1 MAERRI
7 SKDGQWILERQDD
20 GTITRIPRQGNAP
33 QMPADPTFP
42 FEGPQAAANLE
53 GKSLDNRVTEATLGS
68 TITKA
73 EADARKAIADA
84 AAAEAAAAA
93 ATAKQDKKT
102 QADKM
107 RVKQIEGLLRVIKDA
122 REKADDMLA
131 VGKFSGSVSQYPVVG
146 SLLGQNRATLEGL
159 TDSIMGDLIQQQV
172 AKLAEVNQ
180 GGVTGLANNP
190 EEARRMAASIANL
203 SLDQDLPT
211 FLSGLQRAEDYY
223 RRLGAEAGLSED
235 AINTAVG
242 KKPAAN
248 GPSARM
254 PEMTGGLPT
263 GTDIQFNYAKP
274 DGGFDR
280 NAWLQANFGI
290 SPDQEAQITA
300 FMRANRGNPNFSY
313 ENLRDYYQAIGAPA
327 PQRDDATIEAIRS
340 GNANVTGYDSTQA
353 ETAYNQALQQRVRER
368 DTTLGAVDTVGRT
381 AANAFF
387 GAGDRVAA
395 AFGPDDYATNLAAQR
410 FETDAARQAN
420 PIAAFGGDVAGLLA
434 GTYTTGATAQ
444 NLATRFAPNLA
455 RQGAWGSSITRNLA
469 NDAAYA
475 TGLAAIND
483 QNPYTAAALAAGG
496 SAAGQLIGAPVG
508 KALANTVQSSPTAMR
523 AVNTLGGMFGSR
535 PKPTLPEMSTAQRMM
550 VDAVADRGPQ
560 VLNNL
565 QQAAQMGVPMSL
577 ADADTGLT
585 ALGGAVVR
593 RSPDAR
599 NVAINAFE
607 PRAQGQYDRLVGA
620 VERDFG
626 PVANIPQR
634 SEDLIQQAR
643 TAARPLYEPLEN
655 LPPRTSPALDEMLN
669 TNTGINAMRN
679 ATQIADADQ
688 VPAGVMNIGT
698 DAAGNPN
705 FTATPNFQTLNYVK
719 QGFDRSLE
727 AYRNPVT
734 GKLDLSGDPLA
745 RATEGLRSRFVSE
758 MDNLYPGY
766 ADARAAYAGPAGER
780 QAFQQGVGA
789 RNMTPDSMAYAIKD
803 MPDPRLEQFRLGRI
817 SDIVD
822 QAGKVKYASNPWNSV
837 VGSPA
842 EQQRLAL
849 LYPENAP
856 SFIRQYQLERD
867 LARSQNAILGGSP
880 TAERQ
885 LMDQAFQGNL
895 AGDMALDAMTTGAP
909 IKSGINILGRLSK
922 DELGRLGAEKKAK
935 ELAPILFDTDAA
947 RAAAAFRKS
956 KKAKKARG
964 MFGRRGARA
973 GASVVSAPVMASGNE

>member
-1 MAERRI
+1 MPETRI
-7 SKDGQWILERQDD
+7 SKDGQWILTRQDD
-20 GTITRIPRQGNAP
+20 GTITRTPAGGQRS
-33 QMPADPTFP
+33 QMPADPTFQY
-42 FEGPQAAANLE
+42 QAPKAQADVT
-53 GKSLDNRVTEATLGS
+53 GQVLDNRVVEATLPA
-68 TITKA
+68 TVAKA
-73 EADARKAIADA
+73 QADARKAAADA
-84 AAAEAAAAA
+84 AAAEASVREQEVK
-93 ATAKQDKKT
+93 TDKK
-102 QADKM
+102 QSANAN
-107 RVKQIEGLLRVIKDA
+107 RAEQIKGLLKVIKDA
-122 REKADDMLA
+122 RAKADDFLA
-131 VGKFSGSVSQYPVVG
+131 VGKFSGNAADYPVVG
-146 SLLGQNRATLEGL
+146 NFLGQNRATLEGL

-172 AKLAEVNQ
+172 AKMAEVNQ
-180 GGVTGLANNP
+180 GGVSSLASTP

-223 RRLGAEAGLSED
+223 RRLGAEAGLSEE

-242 KKPAAN
+242 KKPATQD
-248 GPSARM
+248 ARM

-300 FMRANRGNPNFSY
+300 FMRANRGNPNFRY

-340 GNANVTGYDSTQA
+340 GNANVTGYDSSQA
-353 ETAYNQALQQRVRER
+353 EAAYNQALQQRVRER

-434 GTYTTGATAQ
+434 GTYTTGAAAQ
-444 NLATRFAPNLA
+444 NLATRFAPGLA
-455 RQGAWGSSITRNLA
+455 RQGAWGSSVTRNLA

-483 QNPYTAAALAAGG
+483 QNPYAAGALAVGG

-508 KALANTVQSSPTAMR
+508 KALANTMQSSPTAMR
-523 AVNTLGGMFGSR
+523 AVNTLGGMFGAR
-535 PKPTLPEMSTAQRMM
+535 QKPTLPEMSTAQRMM
-550 VDAVADRGPQ
+550 VDAVGDRGPQ
-560 VLNNL
+560 AMNNL

-599 NVAINAFE
+599 NVAVNAFE

-643 TAARPLYEPLEN
+643 TAARPLYEPLES

-669 TNTGINAMRN
+669 TNAGMTAMRN
-679 ATQIADADQ
+679 ATQIADAQ
-688 VPAGVMNIGT
+688 RAPAGLMAIGE
-698 DAAGNPN
+698 DAAGNPV

-719 QGFDRSLE
+719 QGFDRSYETLKR
-727 AYRNPVT
+727 A
-734 GKLDLSGDPLA
+734 GDPLA
-745 RATEGLRSRFVSE
+745 GSINSLRKDYLAE

-766 ADARAAYAGPAGER
+766 AEARAAYAGPAAER
-780 QAFQQGVGA
+780 EAFQAGVSA
-789 RNMTPDSMAYAIKD
+789 RNMTPDGLAFAIKG
-803 MPDPRLEQFRLGRI
+803 MPEPRLEQFRLGRI

-822 QAGKVKYASNPWNSV
+822 QAGKVKYTANPWNSV

-842 EQQRLAL
+842 EQQRLATL
-849 LYPENAP
+849 FPENAP
-856 SFIRQYQLERD
+856 SFIKQYQLERD
-867 LARSQNAILGGSP
+867 IARSQNAILGGSP

-922 DELGRLGAEKKAK
+922 DELGRIGAEKKAK

-947 RAAAAFRKS
+947 KAAAAFRKS

-973 GASVVSAPVMASGNE
+973 GASVVSAPIVASGNE

>member
-1 MAERRI
+1 MAQFVQDGVIYEDLGDGNVRVVGYEDAPQGGQPAPMTFGMPKP
-7 SKDGQWILERQDD
+7 KDAPSGYRWGPNGELIAIPGGPADKPTDNPNAPKLPTGYRWKPD
-20 GTITRIPRQGNAP
+20 GTAELIPGVAAPGANAKGDPGKAGAYNSVIQQIDRLYQLYNEGIGSTSGLASALDYLPSDANAAFDTAGAALGDQGNAAFKVP
-33 QMPADPTFP
+33 GMGAPSD
-42 FEGPQAAANLE
+42 
-53 GKSLDNRVTEATLGS
+53 
-68 TITKA
+68 
-73 EADARKAIADA
+73 ADA
-84 AAAEAAAAA
+84 ARFVAANQPQSTDRDVAALE
-93 ATAKQDKKT
+93 K
-102 QADKM
+102 
-107 RVKQIEGLLRVIKDA
+107 LRA
-122 REKADDMLA
+122 LRQRLESNMAA
-131 VGKFSGSVSQYPVVG
+131 VGLPAPQWNY
-146 SLLGQNRATLEGL
+146 
-159 TDSIMGDLIQQQV
+159 DL
-172 AKLAEVNQ
+172 Q
-180 GGVTGLANNP
+180 G
-190 EEARRMAASIANL
+190 
-203 SLDQDLPT
+203 
-211 FLSGLQRAEDYY
+211 
-223 RRLGAEAGLSED
+223 
-235 AINTAVG
+235 
-242 KKPAAN
+242 KPATQD
-248 GPSARM
+248 ARM

-300 FMRANRGNPNFSY
+300 FMRANRGNPNFRY

-340 GNANVTGYDSTQA
+340 GNANVTGYDSSQA
-353 ETAYNQALQQRVRER
+353 EAAYNQALQQRVRER

-444 NLATRFAPNLA
+444 NLATRFAPGLA
-455 RQGAWGSSITRNLA
+455 RQGAWGSSVTRNLA

-483 QNPYTAAALAAGG
+483 QNPYAAGALAVGG

-508 KALANTVQSSPTAMR
+508 KALANTMQSSPTAMR
-523 AVNTLGGMFGSR
+523 AVNSLGGMFGAR
-535 PKPTLPEMSTAQRMM
+535 QKPTLPEMSTAQRIM
-550 VDAVADRGPQ
+550 VDAVGDRGPQ

-585 ALGGAVVR
+585 ALGGQVVR

-599 NVAINAFE
+599 NIAINAFE

-620 VERDFG
+620 VERNFG

-655 LPPRTSPALDEMLN
+655 MPPRTSPALDEMLN

-698 DAAGNPN
+698 DAAGNPT

-727 AYRNPVT
+727 AYRNPIT
-734 GKLDLSGDPLA
+734 RQLDLSGDPLA
-745 RATEGLRSRFVSE
+745 RATEGLRGRFVSE

-766 ADARAAYAGPAGER
+766 AEARAAYAGPAGER
-780 QAFQQGVGA
+780 QAFQQGVSA

-837 VGSPA
+837 VGSPS

-856 SFIRQYQLERD
+856 SFIKQYQLERD
-867 LARSQNAILGGSP
+867 IARSQNAILGGSP

-895 AGDMALDAMTTGAP
+895 AGDIALDAMTTGAP

-922 DELGRLGAEKKAK
+922 DELGRIGAEKKAK

-947 RAAAAFRKS
+947 KAAAAFRKS

-973 GASVVSAPVMASGNE
+973 GASVVSAPIVASGNE

>member
-20 GTITRIPRQGNAP
+20 GTITRIPVQGAQ
-33 QMPADPTFP
+33 QMPADPTFQYQ
-42 FEGPQAAANLE
+42 GPKAQADLT
-53 GKSLDNRVTEATLGS
+53 GKSLDNRVTEATLDAA
-68 TITKA
+68 ITKA
-73 EADARKAIADA
+73 GADARKAVADA
-84 AAAEAAAAA
+84 DAAEAAANA
-93 ATAKQDKKT
+93 ATTKQDKKAE
-102 QADKM
+102 ADKM
-107 RVKQIEGLLRVIKDA
+107 RVRQIEGLLKVIRDVRA
-122 REKADDMLA
+122 KADDFLA
-131 VGKFSGSVSQYPVVG
+131 VGKFSGNASEYPVIG
-146 SLLGQNRATLEGL
+146 NFLGQNRATLEGL

-223 RRLGAEAGLSED
+223 RRLGAEAGLSEE

-242 KKPAAN
+242 KKPATQD
-248 GPSARM
+248 ARM

-300 FMRANRGNPNFSY
+300 FMRANRGNPNFRY

-340 GNANVTGYDSTQA
+340 GNANVTGYDSSQA
-353 ETAYNQALQQRVRER
+353 EAAYNQALQQRVRER

-444 NLATRFAPNLA
+444 NLATRFAPGLA
-455 RQGAWGSSITRNLA
+455 RQGAWGSSVTRNLA

-483 QNPYTAAALAAGG
+483 QNPYAAGALAVGG

-508 KALANTVQSSPTAMR
+508 KALANTMQSSPTAMR
-523 AVNTLGGMFGSR
+523 AVNSLGGMFGAR
-535 PKPTLPEMSTAQRMM
+535 QKPTLPEMSTAQRIM
-550 VDAVADRGPQ
+550 VDAVGDRGPQ

-585 ALGGAVVR
+585 ALGGQVVR

-599 NVAINAFE
+599 NIAINAFE

-655 LPPRTSPALDEMLN
+655 MPPRTSPALDEMLN

-698 DAAGNPN
+698 DAAGNPT

-727 AYRNPVT
+727 AYRNPIT
-734 GKLDLSGDPLA
+734 RQLDLSGDPLA
-745 RATEGLRSRFVSE
+745 RATEGLRGRFVSE

-766 ADARAAYAGPAGER
+766 AEARAAYAGPAGER
-780 QAFQQGVGA
+780 QAFQQGVSA

-837 VGSPA
+837 VGSPS

-856 SFIRQYQLERD
+856 SFIRQYQLERN
-867 LARSQNAILGGSP
+867 LARSQNDILGGSQ
-880 TAERQ
+880 TAERM
-885 LMDQAFQGNL
+885 LADQAFQGSI

-922 DELGRLGAEKKAK
+922 DELGRIGAEKKAK

-947 RAAAAFRKS
+947 KAAAAFRKS

-973 GASVVSAPVMASGNE
+973 GASVVSTPIVASGNE

>member
-1 MAERRI
+1 MAQYVEGPYI
-7 SKDGQWILERQDD
+7 VEDQPD
-20 GTITRIPRQGNAP
+20 GTRKVVGYVNQQGGQQSNTLITKRASPDYQYA
-33 QMPADPTFP
+33 
-42 FEGPQAAANLE
+42 GPKAAADLT

-73 EADARKAIADA
+73 DADARKAVADA

-93 ATAKQDKKT
+93 ATAKQDKKS
-102 QADKM
+102 QADKL
-107 RVKQIEGLLRVIKDA
+107 RVAKIEGLLKVIRDA
-122 REKADDMLA
+122 REKADDFLA
-131 VGKFSGSVSQYPVVG
+131 VGKFSGNAAQYPIVG

-172 AKLAEVNQ
+172 AKMAEVNQ
-180 GGVTGLANNP
+180 GGVSSLASTP

-223 RRLGAEAGLSED
+223 RRLGMEAGLSED
-235 AINTAVG
+235 QINRAVG
-242 KKPAAN
+242 KKPETPA
-248 GPSARM
+248 ARM
-254 PEMTGGLPT
+254 PDMTGGLPT
-263 GTDIQFNYAKP
+263 GTNIQFNYAKP

-280 NAWLQANFGI
+280 TAWLQANFGI
-290 SPDQEAQITA
+290 SPDQEAQITS
-300 FMRANRGNPNFSY
+300 FMRANRGNPNFSH
-313 ENLRDYYQAIGAPA
+313 ENLRDYYKAIGAP
-327 PQRDDATIEAIRS
+327 PPERNDETINAIRE
-340 GNANVTGYDSTQA
+340 GNVNVTGYDSSLA
-353 ETAYNQALQQRVRER
+353 EQLYNMALEKRVAER

-395 AFGPDDYATNLAAQR
+395 AFGPNDYATNLAAQR

-434 GTYTTGATAQ
+434 GTYTTGALAQ
-444 NLATRFAPNLA
+444 NAATRFTPALA
-455 RQGAWGSSITRNLA
+455 RQGAWGSSIPRNLA
-469 NDAAYA
+469 NDAFYG
-475 TGLAAIND
+475 TTLAAIND
-483 QNPYTAAALAAGG
+483 QNPYAAGALALGG
-496 SAAGQLIGAPVG
+496 SAAGQIIGAPVG
-508 KALANTVQSSPTAMR
+508 RALANTVQSSPRAMQGLNAVSQIFGGR
-523 AVNTLGGMFGSR
+523 A
-535 PKPTLPEMSTAQRMM
+535 KPTLPQMSTAQRMM
-550 VDAVADRGPQ
+550 VDAVGDRGPQ

-565 QQAAQMGVPMSL
+565 QQAARKGIPMSL

-599 NVAINAFE
+599 NIAINAFE

-643 TAARPLYEPLEN
+643 TASRPLYEPLES

-669 TNTGINAMRN
+669 TNAGMTAMRN
-679 ATQIADADQ
+679 ATQIADAQ
-688 VPAGVMNIGT
+688 RAPAGSMAIGQ
-698 DAAGNPN
+698 DAAGNPV

-719 QGFDRSLE
+719 QGFDRSYETLKR
-727 AYRNPVT
+727 A
-734 GKLDLSGDPLA
+734 GDPLA
-745 RATEGLRSRFVSE
+745 GSINSLRKDYLAE

-766 ADARAAYAGPAGER
+766 AQARAAYAGPAAER
-780 QAFQQGVGA
+780 EAFQAGVGA
-789 RNMTPDSMAYAIKD
+789 RNMTPDGLAFAIKD
-803 MPDPRLEQFRLGRI
+803 MPEPRLEQFRLGRI

-822 QAGKVKYASNPWNSV
+822 QAGKVKYTANPWNSV

-842 EQQRLAL
+842 EQQRLATL
-849 LYPENAP
+849 FPENAP
-856 SFIRQYQLERD
+856 SFIKQYQLERD
-867 LARSQNAILGGSP
+867 IARSQNAILGGSP

-909 IKSGINILGRLSK
+909 IKSGLNILGRFGK
-922 DELGRLGAEKKAK
+922 DELGRIGAEKKAK
-935 ELAPILFDTDAA
+935 EIAPVLFDTDAA
-947 RAAAAFRKS
+947 KAAEAFRKS

-964 MFGRRGARA
+964 IFGRRGARA
-973 GASVVSAPVMASGNE
+973 GASVVSAPIMTSGYE

>member
-7 SKDGQWILERQDD
+7 INGYIVERQPD
-20 GTITRIPRQGNAP
+20 GRLVTIGPAGGTAP
-33 QMPADPTFP
+33 QMPANPTFP
-42 FEGPQAAANLE
+42 YEGPKAQADLT

-73 EADARKAIADA
+73 DADARKAVADA

-93 ATAKQDKKT
+93 ATAKQDKKS
-102 QADKM
+102 QADKL
-107 RVKQIEGLLRVIKDA
+107 RVAQIEGLLKVIRDA
-122 REKADDMLA
+122 REKADDFLA
-131 VGKFSGSVSQYPVVG
+131 VGKFSGNAAQYPIVG

-172 AKLAEVNQ
+172 AKMAEVNQ
-180 GGVTGLANNP
+180 GGVSSLASTP

-223 RRLGAEAGLSED
+223 RRLGMEAGLSED
-235 AINTAVG
+235 QINRAVG
-242 KKPAAN
+242 KKPETPA
-248 GPSARM
+248 ARM
-254 PEMTGGLPT
+254 PDMTGGLPT

-280 NAWLQANFGI
+280 TAWLQANFGI

-300 FMRANRGNPNFSY
+300 FMRANLGNPNFSKQNIADFY
-313 ENLRDYYQAIGAPA
+313 KAIGAP
-327 PQRDDATIEAIRS
+327 PPNFEGQEAMLEGVRR
-340 GNANVTGYDSTQA
+340 GNVNVTGFDSSLA
-353 ETAYNQALQQRVRER
+353 EQLYSMALEKRVAER

-434 GTYTTGATAQ
+434 GTYTTGALAQ
-444 NLATRFAPNLA
+444 NAATRFAPALA
-455 RQGAWGSSITRNLA
+455 RQGAWGSSIPRNLA
-469 NDAAYA
+469 NDAFYG
-475 TGLAAIND
+475 TTLAAINE
-483 QNPYTAAALAAGG
+483 QNPYAAGALALGG
-496 SAAGQLIGAPVG
+496 SAAGQIIGAPVG
-508 KALANTVQSSPTAMR
+508 RALANMVQSSPRAMQGLNAVSQIFGGR
-523 AVNTLGGMFGSR
+523 A
-535 PKPTLPEMSTAQRMM
+535 KPTLPQMSTAQRMM
-550 VDAVADRGPQ
+550 VDAVGDRGPQ

-599 NVAINAFE
+599 NIAINAFE

-634 SEDLIQQAR
+634 SKDLIQQAR
-643 TAARPLYEPLEN
+643 TASRPLYEPLES

-669 TNTGINAMRN
+669 TNAGMTAMRN
-679 ATQIADADQ
+679 ATQIADAQ
-688 VPAGVMNIGT
+688 RAPAGSMAIGQ
-698 DAAGNPN
+698 DAAGNPV

-719 QGFDRSLE
+719 QGFDRSYETLKR
-727 AYRNPVT
+727 A
-734 GKLDLSGDPLA
+734 GDPLA
-745 RATEGLRSRFVSE
+745 GSINSLRKDYLAE

-766 ADARAAYAGPAGER
+766 AQARAAYAGPAAER
-780 QAFQQGVGA
+780 EAFQAGVGA
-789 RNMTPDSMAYAIKD
+789 RNMTPDGLAFAIKD
-803 MPDPRLEQFRLGRI
+803 MPEPRLEQFRLGRI

-822 QAGKVKYASNPWNSV
+822 QAGKVKYTANPWNSV

-842 EQQRLAL
+842 EQQRLATL
-849 LYPENAP
+849 FPENAP
-856 SFIRQYQLERD
+856 SFIKQYQLERD
-867 LARSQNAILGGSP
+867 IARSQNAILGGSP

-909 IKSGINILGRLSK
+909 IKSGLNILGRFGK
-922 DELGRLGAEKKAK
+922 DELGRIGAEKKAK
-935 ELAPILFDTDAA
+935 EIAPVLFDTDAA
-947 RAAAAFRKS
+947 KAAEAFRKS

-964 MFGRRGARA
+964 IFGRRGARA
-973 GASVVSAPVMASGNE
+973 GASVVSAPIMTSGYE